1 MAQTVKKPPVNA
13 GDPGSIPGSGR
24 SPGEG
29 NGNPLQYS
37 CLENPRNRGTYSPW
51 GRKEPDM
58 AEQLTPS
65 HFTYLFYSVVL
76 VSAVQQSESA
86 KHVHISPLFF
96 PSAVDS
102 FPI

>member
-1 MAQTVKKPPVNA
+1 
-13 GDPGSIPGSGR
+13 
-24 SPGEG
+24 
-29 NGNPLQYS
+29 
-37 CLENPRNRGTYSPW
+37 
-51 GRKEPDM
+51 M

-86 KHVHISPLFF
+86 KHVHISPFF
-96 PSAVDS
+96 SSAVDS